1 MINGWTYVI
10 SDTATLTAQMGIAI
24 FIASHYGPGCYML
37 PLVVL
42 IIVTTVILY
51 IYDICIHISNI
62 RTIWTRNEFQK
73 LRIFH
78 TPLGRKLEQLVA
90 IACYCQVHELVTVDA
105 EDLRF
110 LCAKVLQFP
119 SASVCKVTRKQ
130 MQTGSRAKNHTIR
143 KKAWPG
149 LAQMRIHSLWF
160 ILTCWIVEG
169 LWEECSSLMVNGHQ
183 KYQKIHWCF
192 SFQLGF
198 CKCLADLDD
207 ISRSLKLSQAS
218 RNQSTQFDTRHFSWG
233 CKFSHHQVSPEI
245 FQFIL
250 NLPFPQTL
258 KVF

>member
-1 MINGWTYVI
+1 MSSRNYVFFTPRWAG
-10 SDTATLTAQMGIAI
+10 SSSNWWL
-24 FIASHYGPGCYML
+24 L
-37 PLVVL
+37 P
-42 IIVTTVILY
+42 
-51 IYDICIHISNI
+51 
-62 RTIWTRNEFQK
+62 
-73 LRIFH
+73 
-78 TPLGRKLEQLVA
+78 A

-169 LWEECSSLMVNGHQ
+169 VWEECSSLMVNGHQ